1 MSPIQ
6 YTTKTFLYLYFLLLL
21 LVSCHS
27 QQVLKTADYVV
38 NQELDKANSI
48 LLAFRESHSLNM
60 MANLQWSGMVDDSLY
75 YVALSAAKD
84 TLYALN
90 CYSGYLRVLPL
101 KNLRSKQIIGSHTFY
116 YHNHDSIFFC
126 IRRTVVMMGKKNGR
140 NDRDILLI
148 NGKGELLDL
157 YTLDSLPDIYFGE
170 RSYGRR
176 YPWDHNIDERL
187 FANGLLVDAATM
199 DPHVTDKGFSA
210 FNPKIVALCNL
221 EDNAIRMLNIR
232 YPAELHE
239 KKYEYSP
246 EMWVKVIGAK
256 ELLVGF
262 TVTPYIYRYDLD
274 RDTMVKLDVFY
285 DETFYNTDSAAMTKG
300 EDYPMILFRKPI
312 WSNIHSCYMRN
323 IYFHCYKDYSPS
335 NIVELLDSNLNHIS
349 YVYADKKKGWHN
361 IRCHADGTIT
371 VADDG
376 GYGRH
381 AVKPTGRLRNTRLP
395 ALEQRSMIKKPK
407 ANGNREL
414 TLPEYLNKLK
424 FPDSCTVVIINMK
437 YPCGPCLQELSSFY
451 KENNPMIEKEKIYY
465 LFFDAENNKD
475 DAVINILKNYG
486 VQDFKHIRIDHKLLP
501 RVSRVLPN
509 GMKAEYMQ
517 YMIAVRNGDKLQF
530 SLPNFQELISE
541 LYRITKNK

>member
-1 MSPIQ
+1 MSNTRHILH
-6 YTTKTFLYLYFLLLL
+6 YFSLLFVFLLL
-21 LVSCHS
+21 SCHS
-27 QQVLKTADYVV
+27 QHVLKTADYVV
-38 NQELDKANSI
+38 NQELDKASSI

-90 CYSGYLRVLPL
+90 RYSGYLRVLPL

-126 IRRTVVMMGKKNGR
+126 IRRTSLVKGNIYFNR
-140 NDRDILLI
+140 NDKDILLVD
-148 NGKGELLDL
+148 GKGNLINDFS
-157 YTLDSLPDIYFGE
+157 LDSIPNIFIGE
-170 RSYGRR
+170 GSYGCR
-176 YPWDHNIDERL
+176 YPWDDNVDERF
-187 FANGLLVDAATM
+187 FAGGLLVDA
-199 DPHVTDKGFSA
+199 VTKNPYVTQKGFSTL
-210 FNPKIVALCNL
+210 NPKNIALCNL
-221 EDNAIRMLNIR
+221 ENNAIRMLNIR

-239 KKYEYSP
+239 KKYEYPP
-246 EMWVKVIGAK
+246 EIWVKVIGAK

-300 EDYPMILFRKPI
+300 EDYPMVLFRKPI
-312 WSNIHSCYMRN
+312 WSNIYSCYMRN
-323 IYFHCYKDYSPS
+323 VYFHYYKDYSPS
-335 NIVELLDSNLNHIS
+335 NIVELLDSNLNHIG

-381 AVKPTGRLRNTRLP
+381 AVQLTGRLRNTRLP
-395 ALEQRSMIKKPK
+395 AMEQRSMIKKPK
-407 ANGNREL
+407 ANGNSGL

-475 DAVINILKNYG
+475 DAVINMLKNYG
-486 VQDFKHIRIDHKLLP
+486 VQDFKHIRIDHKLLTK
-501 RVSRVLPN
+501 VKRVLPN
-509 GMKAEYMQ
+509 GKEAQ
-517 YMIAVRNGDKLQF
+517 YTQYILLFRNGDNLGYA
-530 SLPNFQELISE
+530 LPDFQETMTALQRM
-541 LYRITKNK
+541 LKK